1 MFLIFVKYQ
10 ASIKL
15 FLKKEKLISMKN
27 PTVFSYVTLWKEI
40 RLILFKGK
48 DLQKEIG
55 TKLMHAKISALNVTS
70 FTLLFLQSLHNSLLD
85 IKKIASK

>member
-15 FLKKEKLISMKN
+15 FLEKEKLISMKN
-27 PTVFSYVTLWKEI
+27 PTVFSYVTLCKEI

-55 TKLMHAKISALNVTS
+55 TKLMHGKISALNVTS